1 MSYRYTRPS
10 LSSPTTLG
18 IDEKWERVLC
28 YALLW
33 VSGLVMFF
41 IETKNA
47 TVRRH
52 AMQSMAIFGGLSI
65 IGLLLTIL
73 SKIWVIGVI
82 FGILGSLV
90 GPVTFVLW
98 IVLMV
103 LAYASP
109 RTFLFNRFP

>member
-65 IGLLLTIL
+65 IGFLLGIL
-73 SKIWVIGVI
+73 SHIPLLGFI
-82 FGILGSLV
+82 FGLVGLLV
-90 GPVTFVLW
+90 GPVTLVLW
-98 IVLMV
+98 ILLMV
-103 LAYASP
+103 LAYTSP
-109 RTFLFNRFP
+109 RTFLFNRLP